1 VSRLL
6 RVNTGDLSIR
16 WEDKPADC
24 ALLGGR
30 ALTSRLVCDEVP
42 PGAHPLGPS
51 NKLVFAPGLLTGTHA
66 PSSGR
71 LSVGAKSPLTG
82 GIKESNAGGITA
94 QKLASLGV
102 AAVIVEGWPA
112 PGTWRVLVVD
122 EDGARLEP
130 ADGLTGLGCYELYER
145 LWAKYG
151 EGCGIIAIGPAGE
164 ALMSLAGIST
174 NDSEN
179 HPGRYAG
186 RGGLGAVMGSKG
198 LKAIVVRSKESF
210 GAAVAEPEKF
220 KDAQTRLVKALTT
233 HPVSAQTL
241 PTYGTA
247 ALINVLNEAGGL
259 PTRNFSSGRF
269 EGAAKIS
276 GETMAE
282 TIHARGGKGKTG
294 HPCHPGCVIRCS
306 NIYPD
311 ENGEVLCAPI
321 EYESDWALGA
331 NMGIDNLDH
340 VAMLNRLCN
349 DIGLDTIET
358 GVTFGVLMEAGVLP
372 FGDGPGA
379 IALLDEDVR
388 RATPLG
394 RIIGAGAAVAGR
406 VYGVIRVP
414 VVKGQ
419 GMPAYDPRAVK
430 GLGVTYATTPMGSD
444 HTAGYATAANILR
457 VGGYVDPLSSEGQV
471 PLSRD
476 LQVATAFVD
485 STGLCLFTAF
495 ALLDMPEA
503 LQAVCDLVAAKEG
516 VSFTVQDAVDYGRK
530 VLVQERAF
538 NRAAGFGPA
547 DDRLPEYMMTEPL
560 PPHNTVFD
568 VPAAELDETFKPL
581 EG

>member
-1 VSRLL
+1 MSRLL
-6 RVNTGDLSIR
+6 RVNMGDISVR
-16 WEDKPADC
+16 WEDKPADY

-30 ALTSRLVCDEVP
+30 ALTSRLVYDEVP
-42 PGAHPLGPS
+42 STAHALGPN

-102 AAVIVEGWPA
+102 AAIIVEGRPA

-122 EDGARLEP
+122 AKGARLEP
-130 ADGLTGLGCYELYER
+130 ADGLNGLGCYELNER

-151 EGCGIIAIGPAGE
+151 DGCGIICIGPAGE
-164 ALMSLAGIST
+164 QLMALAGVST

-198 LKAIVVRSKESF
+198 LKAIVIRSAETF
-210 GAAVAEPEKF
+210 GVKVADAEKF
-220 KDAQTRLVKALTT
+220 KDAQHRLAKALTT

-269 EGAAKIS
+269 EGAAGIS
-276 GETMAE
+276 GETMAD
-282 TIHARGGKGKTG
+282 TIKARGGKGKTG
-294 HPCHPGCVIRCS
+294 HACHPGCVIRCS

-311 ENGEVLCAPI
+311 EKGEVLCAPI

-349 DIGLDTIET
+349 DVGLDTIET

-379 IALLDEDVR
+379 IAMLDKDVR

-394 RIIGAGAAVAGR
+394 RIIGAGSAVAGR
-406 VYGVIRVP
+406 VFGVTRVP
-414 VVKGQ
+414 TVKGQ

-430 GLGVTYATTPMGSD
+430 GMGVTYATTPMGAD
-444 HTAGYATAANILR
+444 HTAGYATAANILK
-457 VGGYVDPLSSEGQV
+457 VGGYVDPLKPEGQV

-485 STGLCLFTAF
+485 GTGLCLFTAF
-495 ALLDMPEA
+495 ALLDMPDA
-503 LQAVCDLVAAKEG
+503 LAAVCDLVAAKEG
-516 VSFTVQDAVDYGRK
+516 VAFSAVDAVAYGQK
-530 VLVQERAF
+530 VLAWERAF
-538 NRAAGFGPA
+538 NRAAGFAQA
-547 DDRLPEYMMTEPL
+547 DDRLPEFMSSEPL

-568 VPAAELDETFKPL
+568 VPEAELDETFKPF